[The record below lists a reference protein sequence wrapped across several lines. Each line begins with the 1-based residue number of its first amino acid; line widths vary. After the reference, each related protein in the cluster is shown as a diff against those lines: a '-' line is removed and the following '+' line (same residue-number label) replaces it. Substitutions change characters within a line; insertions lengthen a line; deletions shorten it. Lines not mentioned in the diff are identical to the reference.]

1 MERERIFF
9 FFLSWSL
16 KPFSSKQ
23 NLLGEVFFLS
33 LEIVILE
40 TENGGLSMRS
50 EGVGGALVH

>member
-1 MERERIFF
+1 MERKRIF
-9 FFLSWSL
+9 FFLSWSQ

-33 LEIVILE
+33 LETVILE

-50 EGVGGALVH
+50 EDVGGARVR